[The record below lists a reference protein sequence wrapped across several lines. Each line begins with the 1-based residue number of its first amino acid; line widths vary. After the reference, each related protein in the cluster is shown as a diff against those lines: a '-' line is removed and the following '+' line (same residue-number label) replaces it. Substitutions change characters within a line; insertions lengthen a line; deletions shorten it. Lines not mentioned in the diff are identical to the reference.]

1 MLNHRICALI
11 LLSLIALCPV
21 RSHAGAIALASA
33 GSSVVPKFGIVV
45 GYKTVAEA
53 EKAAINKCTANGG
66 VNCRVVE
73 RFERCG
79 AIAASDVAF
88 GIGVGNSGRLARN
101 KALSVCGSVECRVL
115 DNACED
121 Y

>member
-1 MLNHRICALI
+1 M
-11 LLSLIALCPV
+11 
-21 RSHAGAIALASA
+21 
-33 GSSVVPKFGIVV
+33 PKFGIVV

-53 EKAAINKCTANGG
+53 EKAAIDKCMANGG
-66 VNCRVVE
+66 ANCRVVGK
-73 RFERCG
+73 FERCG

-88 GIGVGNSGRLARN
+88 GIGVGSSGRLARN
-101 KALSVCGSVECRVL
+101 KALSVCGSVECQVL